1 MKNFLW
7 PSKCVPRCMTI
18 FLLLVLTLAACASG
32 KTGGNPS
39 SPPRATTGSTSTT
52 LTTSGGATPP
62 AISSSA
68 AWKIVASPNGTGLNT
83 NTLSGVAAV
92 SVNDVWAVGSYFNNR
107 TSVTDLALTEH
118 WNGRAWKI
126 VFPPPA
132 PHSSD
137 NYLEGVKVISTN
149 DIWAVGYSNN
159 SDRTLS
165 QTLTMHWDG
174 TQWSVVASPN
184 KGPGSNKLLA
194 VSATSPSDIWAVG
207 NFSNTNSGTSQT
219 LTEHW
224 NGREWTVVNSPV
236 APSSSD
242 NFLSA
247 VTASGKNNVWA
258 VGYDYTIDQTTSRTL
273 IEHWNGTQWTVV
285 ASPNTGTQNNQLRGV
300 TAVSA
305 NDVWAVGFYLNSTGA
320 VRTLT
325 MYWNGTHWAIGTSAN
340 ANSTVNQL
348 IGVTALSATNVWAVG
363 YSFTSHD
370 VKQTLIEHWNGSKW
384 SVVSSPNASTG
395 DNQLNA
401 VTKVPGTTQAWAVGY
416 DGSGPFHGPQLTLTE
431 HYA

>member
-1 MKNFLW
+1 MIRLRFPILLW
-7 PSKCVPRCMTI
+7 VIAPI
-18 FLLLVLTLAACASG
+18 LIALLMRTGLADAAAAS
-32 KTGGNPS
+32 S
-39 SPPRATTGSTSTT
+39 R
-52 LTTSGGATPP
+52 
-62 AISSSA
+62 A
-68 AWKIVASPNGTGLNT
+68 AWKIVPSPNGTDLNT
-83 NTLSGVAAV
+83 NTLNGVAAV

-107 TSVTDLALTEH
+107 TGVNELALTEH
-118 WNGRAWKI
+118 WNGSAWKI

-132 PHSSD
+132 PNSSD
-137 NYLEGVKVISTN
+137 NFLTGVKVISTN
-149 DIWAVGYSNN
+149 DIWAVGSYTN

-174 TQWSVVASPN
+174 TQWTVVPSPN
-184 KGPGSNKLLA
+184 KDVGNNKLTA
-194 VSATSPSDIWAVG
+194 VSGTSTSDVWAVG
-207 NFSNTNSGTSQT
+207 NFSNTNSGTFQP

-224 NGREWTVVNSPV
+224 NGTQWTIVNSPV

-247 VTASGKNNVWA
+247 VKAIGKNNVWA

-285 ASPNTGTQNNQLRGV
+285 PSPNKGTRNNQLLGV

-305 NDVWAVGFYLNSTGA
+305 NNIWTVGFFLNSNGA
-320 VRTLT
+320 VRTLIEH
-325 MYWNGTHWAIGTSAN
+325 WNGTQWAIVPSAN

-363 YSFTSHD
+363 YYFTSNNI
-370 VKQTLIEHWNGSKW
+370 KQTLIEHWNGSKW

-395 DNQLNA
+395 DNKLNA
-401 VTKVPGTTQAWAVGY
+401 VTKVPGTTKAWTVGY
-416 DGSGPFHGPQLTLTE
+416 YFGGPFQGPQLTLTE
-431 HYA
+431 RYS